1 MVDEAVTAVDMAEAD
16 LEPTTISQQPAQK
29 NIKLFR
35 LTFSDANANS
45 ECYILAIVHRLLDE
59 QKVTFKLNSLM
70 DNVHLLTFYF
80 CNSDVYLTVVVF
92 MDHITD

>member
-1 MVDEAVTAVDMAEAD
+1 MVDEAATAVDMAEAD
-16 LEPTTISQQPAQK
+16 LEPTTISQQPAK
-29 NIKLFR
+29 KIWLFR

-70 DNVHLLTFYF
+70 DNVHLLIFYF
-80 CNSDVYLTVVVF
+80 CNSDVYLTIVVF

>member
-1 MVDEAVTAVDMAEAD
+1 MVDEAATAVDMAEVD
-16 LEPTTISQQPAQK
+16 LEPTTISQQPAK
-29 NIKLFR
+29 KIWLFR

-80 CNSDVYLTVVVF
+80 CNSDVYLIVIVF